1 MLLIIDLLKCKPKD
15 YRYYL
20 PAHYKLGCLGN
31 INIRQ
36 LGNYDVNK
44 AGITVRF
51 VSHRPF
57 QPSLMSVGKAGAY
70 PSGVPSRCSHIRL
83 GH

>member
-1 MLLIIDLLKCKPKD
+1 MILIIIDLLKCKPKD

-36 LGNYDVNK
+36 LGRK
-44 AGITVRF
+44 
-51 VSHRPF
+51 
-57 QPSLMSVGKAGAY
+57 Q
-70 PSGVPSRCSHIRL
+70 SRHYSQVCLPQAFPALSNVCR
-83 GH
+83 